1 MEFHLLLT
9 DPRKKWWLLLYL
21 AGWAGLCVAIA
32 MFCAIWGDAL
42 TRLSPVLD
50 AGLMV
55 VALLLFGAALY
66 GFEWLQD
73 FIREPVRVTV
83 SPDGL
88 AACYQQ
94 SGRVEAWPFAQLRAY
109 TYQNYSRS
117 GTFLKL
123 SLRGGK
129 KVKWQTGNFGF
140 NCRNTDAFA
149 AMAQAF
155 EAAWAR
161 YQYTT
166 NKASAADGALSQH

>member
-9 DPRKKWWLLLYL
+9 NPRKKWWLLLYL
-21 AGWAGLCVAIA
+21 AGWAGLCLAVAR
-32 MFCAIWGDAL
+32 FFESWDDAL
-42 TRLSPVLD
+42 TRLSPALD
-50 AGLMV
+50 AGLKV

-66 GFEWLQD
+66 GFEWLQNL
-73 FIREPVRVTV
+73 IREPVRVTV

-109 TYQNYSRS
+109 TYQNHSRY

-123 SLRGGK
+123 ALRGGK
-129 KVKWQTGNFGF
+129 KVKWQTGDFGF
-140 NCRNTDAFA
+140 NYRNTDAFA

-161 YQYTT
+161 YQHTN
-166 NKASAADGALSQH
+166 NKASAAKGALSQH